1 MNALPNMVEQMQQ
14 AADLLQAATKSES
27 AAKDVIIESLRE
39 QLENANLKISE
50 LEGEKSVLLQAKTD
64 SMVKAAKAEGIAEQ
78 LEANGKLREAQLNSW
93 VSMRFRLASYEADM
107 SLSDHSGSII
117 P

>member
-1 MNALPNMVEQMQQ
+1 MRASRLNLKDPP
-14 AADLLQAATKSES
+14 SES
-27 AAKDVIIESLRE
+27 FHIHSVNRAERE
-39 QLENANLKISE
+39 QLETANQKISR
-50 LEGEKSVLLQAKTD
+50 LESEKSMLLQAKTD

-78 LEANGKLREAQLNSW
+78 LELNMKKSEGQLNSW

-107 SLSDHSGSII
+107 SLSDCSGSVI